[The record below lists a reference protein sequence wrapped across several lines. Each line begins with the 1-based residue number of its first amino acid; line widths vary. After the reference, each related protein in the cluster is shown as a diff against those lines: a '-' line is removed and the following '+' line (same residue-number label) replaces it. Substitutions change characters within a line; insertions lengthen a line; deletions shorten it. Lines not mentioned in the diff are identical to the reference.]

1 MTIEFIRLGLPKMN
15 SDKLKRQIKSQVQN
29 RFAKPTQQSVHW
41 TLGILPPS
49 QAVFYTSALFCSD
62 GFAPS
67 APAPV
72 TQTVRQHE
80 PASLGIA
87 RLS

>member
-1 MTIEFIRLGLPKMN
+1 M
-15 SDKLKRQIKSQVQN
+15 QV
-29 RFAKPTQQSVHW
+29 AQQSVHW

-49 QAVFYTSALFCSD
+49 QAVFYALSFFQSD

-72 TQTVRQHE
+72 TQTVGQFFYHKKN
-80 PASLGIA
+80 G
-87 RLS
+87 

>member
-1 MTIEFIRLGLPKMN
+1 
-15 SDKLKRQIKSQVQN
+15 LKN
-29 RFAKPTQQSVHW
+29 TAQQSVHW

-49 QAVFYTSALFCSD
+49 QAVFYALAFFQSD

-72 TQTVRQHE
+72 PITAVVKDPKINDFYVCQVELIRAVKEKNSHG
-80 PASLGIA
+80 SFLGTIY
-87 RLS
+87 S